1 MQNIKK
7 KKKLLDTNIA
17 LRATTAF
24 AAEKHQ
30 PAPVP
35 VEEKVVVSSQEQPA
49 SQEQSATES
58 QETSDATAAV
68 ASEAASAPVA
78 SN

>member
-1 MQNIKK
+1 M
-7 KKKLLDTNIA
+7 KLTKTLFATTLA
-17 LRATTAF
+17 LSATTAF

-35 VEEKVVVSSQEQPA
+35 VEEKVVVS

>member
-1 MQNIKK
+1 M
-7 KKKLLDTNIA
+7 KLTKTLFATTLA
-17 LRATTAF
+17 LSATTAF

-68 ASEAASAPVA
+68 ASEATSAPVA